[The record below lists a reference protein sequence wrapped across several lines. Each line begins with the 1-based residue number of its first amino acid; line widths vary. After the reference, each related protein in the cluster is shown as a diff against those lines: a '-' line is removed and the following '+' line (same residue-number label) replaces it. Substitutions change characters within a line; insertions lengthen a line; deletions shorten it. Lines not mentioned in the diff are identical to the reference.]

1 MNTLTAT
8 AQLISIILNC
18 VYEYKNKSLSVF
30 LWAVLLVMFGIPHF
44 ISVVFSITEYSED
57 ILIKASFFVLL
68 FNTMYIISKIVIRSI
83 FNYSYINKYTSVK
96 KLKNPKK
103 VEPSGKKD
111 RFLMNVFF
119 IQLGLSFF
127 ILMVFIFRNL
137 GGISQ
142 ASWGRLYTLNT
153 ELGFRSAIRYSN
165 LIFFA
170 SAGVIL
176 VLKDYSKRVKFLLAL
191 IIALLYS
198 FITGNRITILPV
210 LVAFI
215 IPFIYNENSRITMKK
230 ALFFSILGFLAVYL
244 VYGLRLL
251 RIYGGMYNFFI
262 NFNLGQVNAQILDMM
277 MNGDGELGLRKVFY
291 YFIDMN
297 NQFPNFNSAHTYI
310 RLLLIAVPT
319 SLSFGLKPPDFAI
332 SMGSAWLGNFSNT
345 AYSTHP
351 TLYGDVFANLWWF
364 GILLAV
370 FWAIVTYLID
380 IYVNR
385 KNNVIRKMLLVLFGS
400 VYIIIGRGSV
410 YNAFFIGY
418 SGSIIIGLTYF
429 VTKFK
434 VKL

>member
-142 ASWGRLYTLNT
+142 ASW
-153 ELGFRSAIRYSN
+153 E
-165 LIFFA
+165 
-170 SAGVIL
+170 
-176 VLKDYSKRVKFLLAL
+176 
-191 IIALLYS
+191 
-198 FITGNRITILPV
+198 
-210 LVAFI
+210 
-215 IPFIYNENSRITMKK
+215 
-230 ALFFSILGFLAVYL
+230 
-244 VYGLRLL
+244 
-251 RIYGGMYNFFI
+251 
-262 NFNLGQVNAQILDMM
+262 
-277 MNGDGELGLRKVFY
+277 
-291 YFIDMN
+291 
-297 NQFPNFNSAHTYI
+297 
-310 RLLLIAVPT
+310 
-319 SLSFGLKPPDFAI
+319 
-332 SMGSAWLGNFSNT
+332 
-345 AYSTHP
+345 
-351 TLYGDVFANLWWF
+351 
-364 GILLAV
+364 
-370 FWAIVTYLID
+370 
-380 IYVNR
+380 
-385 KNNVIRKMLLVLFGS
+385 
-400 VYIIIGRGSV
+400 IGRAHV
-410 YNAFFIGY
+410 
-418 SGSIIIGLTYF
+418 
-429 VTKFK
+429 
-434 VKL
+434 